1 MPLKILKR
9 EIEIERTVGYSYQQ
23 ILARAETLVP
33 GVGRDS
39 IEVLLRDAHVV
50 PVRTD
55 IQTDRVIVECALSC
69 QAVYRQGQETSLRG
83 ISART
88 MVNQSVEIPGAQPG
102 MFARVLPAVEQV
114 SARYENGHMIFQV
127 GLALQLWVLQ
137 LEPVEIIDELEGG
150 EGAETLF
157 EELCLT
163 KLAAEAHEEKL
174 LSAKVELPNAL
185 DARAS
190 LMDWGVVTLDS
201 SQADLGG
208 VRVKGSVMV
217 ESLIASGVEGKPG
230 VVVRYP
236 IEFDQLIELPEWL
249 AAGAKVSAGLRGIR
263 TQVNQNGDGE
273 GELEIQAELRFDVAS
288 NLREC
293 ARALTDAYATA
304 GSAIETQ
311 MQRFTACSDVAYT
324 ESTELIRDAVMLGE
338 NMSAGSVI
346 ALRVQPNIAEISA
359 ENGRSRIRGLL
370 DLQVLYMP
378 SGGDRAATAQAE
390 SEFSIE
396 VPQML
401 EDTSAVQ
408 ISVSSAEANALMGDR
423 LETKIALRVHC
434 ETRRQAEY
442 AAVSGVE
449 GGGAVCRKPGYV
461 VYWPTPGESKWSI
474 GKRFGIGAVQVEQAA
489 ENKPIAAGQPIVLR
503 I

>member
-55 IQTDRVIVECALSC
+55 IQTDRVVVECALSC

-83 ISART
+83 ISAKT
-88 MVNQSVEIPGAQPG
+88 MVNRSVELPGAQQG

-127 GLALQLWVLQ
+127 SIALQLWVLQ
-137 LEPVEIIDELEGG
+137 MQPVEIIDELEGG
-150 EGAETLF
+150 ECVETLF

-163 KLAAEAHEEKL
+163 KLAAGAHEEKL
-174 LSAKVELPNAL
+174 LTAKVELPNAL

-190 LMDWGVVTLDS
+190 LMDWGEVTVDS
-201 SQADLGG
+201 AQADLGG
-208 VRVKGSVMV
+208 MRVKGSVMI
-217 ESLIASGVEGKPG
+217 ESLVASGVEGKPG

-249 AAGAKVSAGLRGIR
+249 TTDAKVSAGLTGIK
-263 TQVNQNGDGE
+263 TQVNQNAEGE

-288 NLREC
+288 NLKEC
-293 ARALTDAYATA
+293 TKALTDAYATA
-304 GSAIETQ
+304 GCTLETE
-311 MQRFTACSDVAYT
+311 MNRFTACSGVVCT
-324 ESTELIRDAVMLGE
+324 ENTELIRDSVMLGE

-346 ALRVQPNIAEISA
+346 ALRVQPTVAEISA

-370 DLQVLYMP
+370 DMQLLYLP

-390 SEFSIE
+390 SEFSVE
-396 VPQML
+396 VPQQL
-401 EDTSAVQ
+401 EDSSAVQ
-408 ISVSSAEANALMGDR
+408 LSIASAEANALMGDR
-423 LETKIALRVHC
+423 LETKIVLRVHC
-434 ETRRQAEY
+434 ETRKQSEY
-442 AAVSGVE
+442 AVVSGAAE
-449 GGGAVCRKPGYV
+449 GGAVCRKPGYV
-461 VYWPTPGESKWSI
+461 VYWPAPDDDAWNI
-474 GKRFGIGAVQVEQAA
+474 GKRFGIGAAQVEQAA
-489 ENKPIAAGQPIVLR
+489 ENKPVAAGQPIVLR

>member
-9 EIEIERTVGYSYQQ
+9 EIEIERNVGYSYQQ

-55 IQTDRVIVECALSC
+55 IQTDRVVVECTLSC

-127 GLALQLWVLQ
+127 SIALQLWVLQ

-150 EGAETLF
+150 EGIETLF

-174 LSAKVELPNAL
+174 LTAKVELPNAL

-190 LMDWGVVTLDS
+190 LMDWGEVTLDS

-208 VRVKGSVMV
+208 VRVKGSVMI

-230 VVVRYP
+230 IVVRYP

-249 AAGAKVSAGLRGIR
+249 ASGAKVSAGLRGIK
-263 TQVNQNGDGE
+263 TQVNQNADGE
-273 GELEIQAELRFDVAS
+273 GELEIQAEPPAARSKRRCSASRPAAASCTRTARSSSATPSCSARTCRQAASLRCAYS
-288 NLREC
+288 RTLRRS
-293 ARALTDAYATA
+293 APKTAAA
-304 GSAIETQ
+304 GSA
-311 MQRFTACSDVAYT
+311 ACWICRC
-324 ESTELIRDAVMLGE
+324 STCPQAATVPRPRRPKA
-338 NMSAGSVI
+338 NFPSKC
-346 ALRVQPNIAEISA
+346 
-359 ENGRSRIRGLL
+359 RSSWRIR
-370 DLQVLYMP
+370 
-378 SGGDRAATAQAE
+378 RRCR
-390 SEFSIE
+390 
-396 VPQML
+396 
-401 EDTSAVQ
+401 SA
-408 ISVSSAEANALMGDR
+408 
-423 LETKIALRVHC
+423 
-434 ETRRQAEY
+434 
-442 AAVSGVE
+442 
-449 GGGAVCRKPGYV
+449 
-461 VYWPTPGESKWSI
+461 
-474 GKRFGIGAVQVEQAA
+474 
-489 ENKPIAAGQPIVLR
+489 
-503 I
+503 